1 MRLRLVQTRLFL
13 GFLLLLGDKL
23 AVQRQA
29 FLVDFAPVVRDG
41 RLSFNL
47 CLVAGRQRLQQW
59 PQSSDLL
66 LNGIMLGLLR
76 LPLGK
81 FAFASVQPG
90 GFCPFCRQAQGQGLQ
105 GALQSLARGRQLLLG
120 LALQRLLIVKL
131 TLQHQA
137 LAELIELLL
146 VALLLL
152 HPVVYLLRNIPRD
165 VQRGAGLLPRFSKRL
180 LFLCEPPGRFG
191 VTLELL
197 RQGLDL
203 PEDQQAFF
211 FQRGDLLFQRIA
223 AALIIRERQR
233 GVLFNRRV
241 FTGAAQRTGLTRLE
255 PVAVAFQV
263 FNRFFPLAERLQ
275 VEIVLVFVFVLL
287 PALRQGGVEFC
298 LLRLRLLY
306 AFGVLAQ
313 TLAQQLMLFMQGEQP
328 LAQRSRLGLLRYRRR
343 NVIGAQ
349 RQRAGRQRGQLLAQ
363 RGQAAGLGRQLLFIP
378 R

>member
-23 AVQRQA
+23 TVQRQA

-66 LNGIMLGLLR
+66 LNGIMSGLLR

-275 VEIVLVFVFVLL
+275 VEIVLVFVFILF
-287 PALRQGGVEFC
+287 PAQRQGSVKFY
-298 LLRLRLLY
+298 LLRLRLLD
-306 AFGVLAQ
+306 AVGVLAQ
-313 TLAQQLMLFMQGEQP
+313 TLAQQLMLLMQGDQA
-328 LAQRSRLGLLRYRRR
+328 LAQRPRLGLLFYRCG
-343 NVIGAQ
+343 NVIRAQ
-349 RQRAGRQRGQLLAQ
+349 GERAGWQRGQLLA
-363 RGQAAGLGRQLLFIP
+363 
-378 R
+378 

>member
-1 MRLRLVQTRLFL
+1 LRLRLVQTRLFL

-41 RLSFNL
+41 LSFNL

-66 LNGIMLGLLR
+66 LNGIMSGLLR

-180 LFLCEPPGRFG
+180 LFLCRPAASVSRWSCCVRALTCP
-191 VTLELL
+191 
-197 RQGLDL
+197 
-203 PEDQQAFF
+203 
-211 FQRGDLLFQRIA
+211 RISRPSSFSA
-223 AALIIRERQR
+223 ATSFSSA
-233 GVLFNRRV
+233 
-241 FTGAAQRTGLTRLE
+241 
-255 PVAVAFQV
+255 
-263 FNRFFPLAERLQ
+263 
-275 VEIVLVFVFVLL
+275 
-287 PALRQGGVEFC
+287 
-298 LLRLRLLY
+298 
-306 AFGVLAQ
+306 
-313 TLAQQLMLFMQGEQP
+313 
-328 LAQRSRLGLLRYRRR
+328 SRRR
-343 NVIGAQ
+343 
-349 RQRAGRQRGQLLAQ
+349 
-363 RGQAAGLGRQLLFIP
+363 
-378 R
+378 

>member
-29 FLVDFAPVVRDG
+29 FLMDFAPIVRDG

-165 VQRGAGLLPRFSKRL
+165 LQRGAGFLPRFSERL
-180 LFLCEPPGRFG
+180 LFLSEPPGRFG
-191 VTLELL
+191 LTLELL
-197 RQGLDL
+197 RQGVDL
-203 PEDQQAFF
+203 PEDQQTFF
-211 FQRGDLLFQRIA
+211 F
-223 AALIIRERQR
+223 
-233 GVLFNRRV
+233 
-241 FTGAAQRTGLTRLE
+241 
-255 PVAVAFQV
+255 
-263 FNRFFPLAERLQ
+263 
-275 VEIVLVFVFVLL
+275 
-287 PALRQGGVEFC
+287 
-298 LLRLRLLY
+298 
-306 AFGVLAQ
+306 
-313 TLAQQLMLFMQGEQP
+313 
-328 LAQRSRLGLLRYRRR
+328 
-343 NVIGAQ
+343 
-349 RQRAGRQRGQLLAQ
+349 
-363 RGQAAGLGRQLLFIP
+363 
-378 R
+378 

>member
-191 VTLELL
+191 VTLKLL

-203 PEDQQAFF
+203 P
-211 FQRGDLLFQRIA
+211 RISRPSSFSA
-223 AALIIRERQR
+223 ATSFSSA
-233 GVLFNRRV
+233 
-241 FTGAAQRTGLTRLE
+241 
-255 PVAVAFQV
+255 
-263 FNRFFPLAERLQ
+263 
-275 VEIVLVFVFVLL
+275 
-287 PALRQGGVEFC
+287 
-298 LLRLRLLY
+298 
-306 AFGVLAQ
+306 
-313 TLAQQLMLFMQGEQP
+313 
-328 LAQRSRLGLLRYRRR
+328 SRRR
-343 NVIGAQ
+343 
-349 RQRAGRQRGQLLAQ
+349 
-363 RGQAAGLGRQLLFIP
+363 
-378 R
+378 